1 MPDRIK
7 WGILGTG
14 RIAGKFAVALNNL
27 EDAQLYGVG
36 SRSEENAAAFSDEYS
51 VPKRFH
57 DYKSLAAD
65 PDIDVVY
72 IATPH
77 SLHKEN
83 CLMCLE
89 HGKAVLCEKPFTVNA
104 AEASTVIKFA
114 RERRLFLMEAM
125 WTRFIPAAI
134 KLKEIVAGNVIG
146 DIQYL
151 FAGGAIIPDFEPD
164 FYVFRRELGGGVLL
178 DAGVYLISLAS
189 WLLGYPDKIQSVG
202 RLNSRGVDDHDALL
216 LEYNSGAIASLYV
229 SMRTKYRPDITVLG
243 SKGKIYVHPPLF
255 CPSKITLN
263 LFDAEETEISLP
275 FDSNGY
281 QFEVMEVNRCIR
293 EGKTESDVMPL
304 DETLAIMRV
313 MDEIREQFGLKYPME
328 AS

>member
-1 MPDRIK
+1 
-7 WGILGTG
+7 
-14 RIAGKFAVALNNL
+14 
-27 EDAQLYGVG
+27 
-36 SRSEENAAAFSDEYS
+36 
-51 VPKRFH
+51 
-57 DYKSLAAD
+57 
-65 PDIDVVY
+65 
-72 IATPH
+72 
-77 SLHKEN
+77 
-83 CLMCLE
+83 
-89 HGKAVLCEKPFTVNA
+89 
-104 AEASTVIKFA
+104 
-114 RERRLFLMEAM
+114 M

-134 KLKEIVAGNVIG
+134 RLKELIADNTIG

-178 DAGVYLISLAS
+178 DAGVYLVSLAS

-229 SMRTKYRPDITVLG
+229 SMRTKFRPDITVLG
-243 SKGKIYVHPPLF
+243 NKGKIYVHPPLF

-263 LFDAEETEISLP
+263 LFDAEATEVSLP
-275 FDSNGY
+275 FESNGY

-328 AS
+328 SS

>member
-36 SRSEENAAAFSDEYS
+36 SRSEVNAAAFSDEYS

-57 DYKSLAAD
+57 GYESLAAD

-104 AEASTVIKFA
+104 SETATVINFA
-114 RERRLFLMEAM
+114 REQQLFLMEAM

-134 KLKEIVAGNVIG
+134 KLKEFIAGNVIG

-151 FAGGAIIPDFEPD
+151 FAGGAILPDFDPD

-178 DAGVYLISLAS
+178 DAGVYLVSLAS

-216 LEYNSGAIASLYV
+216 LEYDSGAIASLYV
-229 SMRTKYRPDITVLG
+229 SMRTKSRPDITVLG

-255 CPSKITLN
+255 CPSKIILS
-263 LFDAEETEISLP
+263 LFDAEATEITLP

-281 QFEVMEVNRCIR
+281 QFEAMEVNRCLR

-304 DETLAIMRV
+304 DETLAIMRM
-313 MDEIREQFGLKYPME
+313 MDEIRGQFGLKYPME
-328 AS
+328 

>member
-1 MPDRIK
+1 MPGRIK

-14 RIAGKFAVALNNL
+14 RMARNFAAALNNL
-27 EDAQLYGVG
+27 EDAELYGIG
-36 SRSEENAAAFSDEYS
+36 SRSEHKAEAFSCEYS
-51 VPKRFH
+51 VPKCFH
-57 DYKSLAAD
+57 GYERLAAD
-65 PDIDVVY
+65 PNIDVVY
-72 IATPH
+72 IATPP

-83 CLMCLE
+83 CLMCLQ

-104 AEASTVIKFA
+104 TEAVAIINCA
-114 RERRLFLMEAM
+114 RERQLFLMEAM

-134 KLKEIVAGNVIG
+134 KLKECIADNVIG

-151 FAGGAIIPDFEPD
+151 FAGGAFIPDFDPD

-178 DAGVYLISLAS
+178 DAGVYLVSLAS
-189 WLLGYPDKIQSVG
+189 WLLGYPAKIQSTG

-216 LEYNSGAIASLYV
+216 LEYDSGAIASLYV
-229 SMRTKYRPDITVLG
+229 SMRTKSRPDITILG

-263 LFDAEETEISLP
+263 LFAAETTEITLP
-275 FDSNGY
+275 FAANGY

-293 EGKTESDVMPL
+293 EGNTESAIMPP

-313 MDEIREQFGLKYPME
+313 LDEIRGQFGLKYLLE
-328 AS
+328 